1 MTQLTVRGFDKPLEQ
16 RIRQHA
22 RRKGVSLNKAALD
35 LLRRG
40 AGLAPDSHG
49 DTVGDSLDRFAGT
62 WTREQA
68 RAFERAVSVMDRVDP
83 GLWR

>member
-1 MTQLTVRGFDKPLEQ
+1 MTQLTLRGFDKPLEQ
-16 RIRQHA
+16 RLREHA
-22 RRKGVSLNKAALD
+22 RRKGVSLNKAALE

-40 AGLAPDSHG
+40 AGLASDSRANC
-49 DTVGDSLDRFAGT
+49 VGNSLDRLAGT

-68 RAFERAVSVMDRVDP
+68 REFERAVSVMARVDP